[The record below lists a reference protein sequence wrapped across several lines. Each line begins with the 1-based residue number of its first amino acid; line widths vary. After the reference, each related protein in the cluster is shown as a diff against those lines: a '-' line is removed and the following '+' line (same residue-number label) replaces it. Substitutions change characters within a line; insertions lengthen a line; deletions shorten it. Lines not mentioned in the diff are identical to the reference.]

1 MNDIEKKPTRLRKII
16 IASVLF
22 LILVAFPIGS
32 WLNLWTGLNWRKTAV
47 NELSAYGQIRGAYII
62 YPDGTKEDRLK
73 GKIAVLHMF
82 GDNPDLTE
90 ENQRIID
97 TGQKLFDQF
106 SQNSYFRLGMI
117 AQGGTSEFRS
127 YVQKLPSIDYA
138 TWVWTGGLGSWGTI
152 LNNGFESY
160 CLKNHVSAYPQFY
173 ALTDTTGV
181 IRRFYNAMDE
191 KEVGRMVE
199 QIAILLPQK

>member
-1 MNDIEKKPTRLRKII
+1 MVETEKKPTRARKII
-16 IASVLF
+16 IAAVLL
-22 LILVAFPIGS
+22 LILVGFPIGS
-32 WLNLWTGLNWRKTAV
+32 WLNLRIGLNWRRSAV
-47 NELSAYGQIRGAYII
+47 NELSAYGQIRGAYVI
-62 YPDGTKEDRLK
+62 YPDGTKENRLK

-82 GDNPDLTE
+82 SDNPDLTE
-90 ENQRIID
+90 DNKKIID
-97 TGQKLFDQF
+97 TGQRLFDQF
-106 SQNSYFRLGMI
+106 GQSEYFRIGMI

-127 YVQKLPSIDYA
+127 YRQKLPSTDYA

-160 CLKNHVSAYPQFY
+160 CVKNHISAYPEFY

-181 IRRFYNAMDE
+181 IRRFYNALDE